1 VKGKVQIARVYDPRR
16 PSGGYRVL
24 VDRLWPRGVSKE
36 DAPFDH
42 WSKDVAPST
51 ELRQWYGH
59 DVERF
64 TEFSRRY
71 RKELSTGTAKE
82 AFDALRERGSTQ
94 GVTLFTATKDVE
106 HSGAAVLATVLAD
119 G

>member
-1 VKGKVQIARVYDPRR
+1 VKGKVQIARVYDPRQQ
-16 PSGGYRVL
+16 SAGYRVL

-42 WSKDVAPST
+42 WLKDVAPST

-64 TEFSRRY
+64 TEFNRRY
-71 RKELSTGTAKE
+71 RKELSSGTAKE
-82 AFDALRERGSTQ
+82 ALDALRERVPTQ
-94 GVTLFTATKDVE
+94 GVTLVTATKDVE
-106 HSGAAVLATVLAD
+106 HSGAAVLARVLAD